1 MTDLSPEAASLV
13 RAGRRALR
21 PSAADRLRVSDALRA
36 RLGDAA
42 LPLEIVAST
51 SFFSRAS
58 WAKISLATTAL
69 GLAGGALFLGLR
81 QEPSPGPARAQ
92 AARPAETL
100 VVASAAELAPPAA
113 VTDVSPTTVETTSA
127 EQNIPAKRATD
138 RLAQEVA
145 ILSRAT
151 SELHAG
157 RPANALKAIDEHA
170 RKFPNGLLVEER
182 RAARTQALCALGRG
196 DAAACGSSRA
206 RR

>member
-42 LPLEIVAST
+42 LPLEVVAST
-51 SFFSRAS
+51 SLFSRVS
-58 WAKISLATTAL
+58 WAKRSLATATL
-69 GLAGGALFLGLR
+69 GIAGGALFLGLR
-81 QEPSPGPARAQ
+81 QEPVTSPARAYSP
-92 AARPAETL
+92 RPAETL
-100 VVASAAELAPPAA
+100 TITPAPALPPAA
-113 VTDVSPTTVETTSA
+113 VTEVSTAPVETATA
-127 EQNIPAKRATD
+127 DQNIPAKRGTD

-170 RKFPNGLLVEER
+170 RKFPNGLLLEER

>member
-1 MTDLSPEAASLV
+1 
-13 RAGRRALR
+13 
-21 PSAADRLRVSDALRA
+21 
-36 RLGDAA
+36 
-42 LPLEIVAST
+42 
-51 SFFSRAS
+51 
-58 WAKISLATTAL
+58 
-69 GLAGGALFLGLR
+69 
-81 QEPSPGPARAQ
+81 
-92 AARPAETL
+92 
-100 VVASAAELAPPAA
+100 

>member
-1 MTDLSPEAASLV
+1 VTDLSPEAASLV

-36 RLGDAA
+36 RLGNAA
-42 LPLEIVAST
+42 LPLEVVAST
-51 SFFSRAS
+51 SLFSRVS
-58 WAKISLATTAL
+58 WAKLSLATATL
-69 GLAGGALFLGLR
+69 GITGGALFLGLR
-81 QEPSPGPARAQ
+81 QEPAPSPARAHS
-92 AARPAETL
+92 RPAETL
-100 VVASAAELAPPAA
+100 VVTPAPALPPAA
-113 VTDVSPTTVETTSA
+113 VTEVSTAPVETATA
-127 EQNIPAKRATD
+127 EQNIPAKRGTD

-157 RPANALKAIDEHA
+157 RPASALKAIDEHA

-196 DAAACGSSRA
+196 DAAACGASRS